1 MAVIPTGSR
10 PSGVPPGWADAGS
23 AGSFPLA
30 PGSVR
35 GAPGGAVERGR
46 GGRREAGE
54 AGGRFYCSLRPPP
67 PTPRPGV
74 TGKPPEPP
82 GGGLFIER
90 AARASRSPARLTG
103 PLTRLAAG
111 PCPRGCASGA
121 GDNGLLCVQLPPP
134 LGAEG
139 GGLVAAPRAPSL
151 PPPAPR
157 KVAGLFCPWPG
168 PAPASCSCLCFC
180 FCFYQ

>member
-1 MAVIPTGSR
+1 MFPQDGQTRARLG
-10 PSGVPPGWADAGS
+10 PSHSLAAPCGARRAGPWS
-23 AGSFPLA
+23 AAG
-30 PGSVR
+30 
-35 GAPGGAVERGR
+35 

-67 PTPRPGV
+67 PTPRRGV

-111 PCPRGCASGA
+111 PSPRGCASAA

-139 GGLVAAPRAPSL
+139 GGLVAASRPPSL
-151 PPPAPR
+151 LPAVPR

-168 PAPASCSCLCFC
+168 PAPASCSFFC
-180 FCFYQ
+180 FVLF